1 MLWVLNE
8 TVLLSTQNTFS
19 LMDKKKVTFL
29 RTKVCLSGAIMLPWG
44 GGGGGTQSS
53 ALFYISE
60 TKENDSG
67 KCLKL

>member
-19 LMDKKKVTFL
+19 LKDKKKVTFL

-44 GGGGGTQSS
+44 GGGGGGGGGGDSI
-53 ALFYISE
+53 IS
-60 TKENDSG
+60 TILYFRN
-67 KCLKL
+67 

>member
-8 TVLLSTQNTFS
+8 MVLLSTQNTFS

-29 RTKVCLSGAIMLPWG
+29 RTKVCLSGAIMLPL
-44 GGGGGTQSS
+44 GGGGGTRSS

-60 TKENDSG
+60 TKENDYG